1 MGSALAWPLLLA
13 GMAITPA
20 AIAQD
25 EVDDESIEE
34 IVVTGSRIRRDS
46 YTSAA
51 PLQTYDAEEARRAGI
66 TNVADLLQQST
77 IAYGRQINGEL
88 NTNAGNSNASESP
101 PLGGV
106 GSANVALRGLDPER
120 TLVLL
125 NSRRLGS
132 SGVRGA
138 PAQPDI
144 NLIPLTMVDRI
155 EVITEGAS
163 SVYGADAVAGVVN
176 VILRDDFEGFEI
188 NAHGNLPQDDGGE
201 VGQFSFMMGGSGDN
215 TRFTLGGEYYKR
227 ERVTAGDR
235 VDCMRLIRQTESGQ
249 VFSECSNGFYD
260 NAVIDTGG
268 LFGEGPLIAPN
279 GDIFAYYTPGQS
291 DTGVPDW
298 SSTLGL
304 PPCDAPLTGGTVA
317 DGFVGRNTCDPRW
330 NDNAERLAA
339 DLVQPMERFSL
350 MMTSSWQP
358 GWFGE
363 EEVYFE
369 ALYLNRQTTNKAS
382 TEQIF
387 PSIPA
392 LIPQE
397 DANGNL
403 IVDTTG
409 APVLFDN
416 PMSPF
421 PNSTSVLVTL
431 GDSLPQTR
439 DVELQ
444 HIRMVSGIR
453 GDFTSGWMADNNWAW
468 DAFVSYDRGVGHVDQ
483 PVLNENALILAVD
496 TLRLDVDGN
505 PICGINRPGGVVGN
519 DLGFIQAPQPCVPID
534 WFNPSMFVTDGV
546 STGGGFAT
554 QAEEDFLIANRTNR
568 TAVDQTVVSAYVTG
582 DIAEIP
588 MGGPVSVAFGLEYRK
603 DEIDSSTEYLGANG
617 LVTAENPQQEGNT
630 VGSRS
635 LKEAYVEA
643 IVPLLV
649 DRPLAQSLEFEA
661 ALRYTDESNFGEET
675 TGRFRATWRPNDL
688 LGFSA
693 SYGTSFRAPNLREQ
707 FLGDQFAGT
716 GGRTDPC
723 VVPPEAGI
731 GQVYNPALDN
741 RPDVVLNNCVQS
753 GADPTRLGLIATTT
767 IPVRV
772 GGNVFDLKP
781 ETSETVT
788 ATVQISPPPI
798 ADNYTLDFAISY
810 FDIVIE
816 DTIRSIDPATIA
828 FKCYNDAPDLSSPF
842 CSRLGPRIGND
853 LGFNLIGA
861 IDASFV
867 NVGEETSAGWDVN
880 ARASGSF
887 GFGDI
892 IWLNAVTFSTE
903 RQTQIFVGDTVDELK
918 GTYGNP
924 EMMYNSNVI
933 VTVGDS
939 WSFNWLS
946 RFIDETTADRVARSA
961 QNADCDNFQV
971 RPDLLD
977 TTEATANVCD
987 AASTWY
993 HDVSATYVQDTW
1005 AVTAGIKNVAD
1016 KQPPLI
1022 SNATGTTRV
1031 NRVTSSGYEQ
1041 FGRQFFVT
1049 FSMAF

>member
-1 MGSALAWPLLLA
+1 
-13 GMAITPA
+13 
-20 AIAQD
+20 
-25 EVDDESIEE
+25 
-34 IVVTGSRIRRDS
+34 
-46 YTSAA
+46 
-51 PLQTYDAEEARRAGI
+51 
-66 TNVADLLQQST
+66 
-77 IAYGRQINGEL
+77 
-88 NTNAGNSNASESP
+88 
-101 PLGGV
+101 
-106 GSANVALRGLDPER
+106 
-120 TLVLL
+120 
-125 NSRRLGS
+125 
-132 SGVRGA
+132 
-138 PAQPDI
+138 
-144 NLIPLTMVDRI
+144 
-155 EVITEGAS
+155 
-163 SVYGADAVAGVVN
+163 
-176 VILRDDFEGFEI
+176 
-188 NAHGNLPQDDGGE
+188 
-201 VGQFSFMMGGSGDN
+201 
-215 TRFTLGGEYYKR
+215 
-227 ERVTAGDR
+227 
-235 VDCMRLIRQTESGQ
+235 
-249 VFSECSNGFYD
+249 
-260 NAVIDTGG
+260 
-268 LFGEGPLIAPN
+268 
-279 GDIFAYYTPGQS
+279 
-291 DTGVPDW
+291 
-298 SSTLGL
+298 
-304 PPCDAPLTGGTVA
+304 
-317 DGFVGRNTCDPRW
+317 
-330 NDNAERLAA
+330 
-339 DLVQPMERFSL
+339 
-350 MMTSSWQP
+350 
-358 GWFGE
+358 
-363 EEVYFE
+363 
-369 ALYLNRQTTNKAS
+369 
-382 TEQIF
+382 
-387 PSIPA
+387 
-392 LIPQE
+392 
-397 DANGNL
+397 
-403 IVDTTG
+403 
-409 APVLFDN
+409 
-416 PMSPF
+416 
-421 PNSTSVLVTL
+421 
-431 GDSLPQTR
+431 
-439 DVELQ
+439 
-444 HIRMVSGIR
+444 
-453 GDFTSGWMADNNWAW
+453 
-468 DAFVSYDRGVGHVDQ
+468 
-483 PVLNENALILAVD
+483 
-496 TLRLDVDGN
+496 
-505 PICGINRPGGVVGN
+505 
-519 DLGFIQAPQPCVPID
+519 
-534 WFNPSMFVTDGV
+534 
-546 STGGGFAT
+546 
-554 QAEEDFLIANRTNR
+554 
-568 TAVDQTVVSAYVTG
+568 
-582 DIAEIP
+582 
-588 MGGPVSVAFGLEYRK
+588 
-603 DEIDSSTEYLGANG
+603 
-617 LVTAENPQQEGNT
+617 
-630 VGSRS
+630 
-635 LKEAYVEA
+635 
-643 IVPLLV
+643 
-649 DRPLAQSLEFEA
+649 
-661 ALRYTDESNFGEET
+661 
-675 TGRFRATWRPNDL
+675 
-688 LGFSA
+688 
-693 SYGTSFRAPNLREQ
+693 
-707 FLGDQFAGT
+707 
-716 GGRTDPC
+716 
-723 VVPPEAGI
+723 
-731 GQVYNPALDN
+731 
-741 RPDVVLNNCVQS
+741 VVLNNCVQS